1 LSGAPPGEDPPTRG
15 RLGLLVVAAV
25 VLGAVAFALWRGGS
39 VPPPLERGRAAP
51 PFELADLDGSRRLKL
66 ADLRGRVVL
75 LNFWATWCK
84 PCEDEMPA
92 MQRLYRTLGGSGFEL
107 VAISVDTDAEAV
119 ARFRDRLGL
128 SFPILLDPGS
138 EVSRAY
144 QTTGYPE
151 SFLIDRAGNLASA
164 RFVGPRAWDDPEYQA
179 LVRRVL
185 ESNP

>member
-1 LSGAPPGEDPPTRG
+1 M
-15 RLGLLVVAAV
+15 AAV
-25 VLGAVAFALWRGGS
+25 VLGAVTFALWRGGS
-39 VPPPLERGRAAP
+39 VPAPLERGRPAP
-51 PFELADLDGSRRLKL
+51 PFELADLDGSRRLGL
-66 ADLRGRVVL
+66 SGLRGRVVL

-92 MQRLYRTLGGSGFEL
+92 MERLYRALRGSEFEL
-107 VAISVDTDAEAV
+107 LAISVDADAEAV

-138 EVSRAY
+138 EVSRTY

-151 SFLIDRAGNLASA
+151 SFLIDRAGNLASG

-179 LVRRVL
+179 LVRRAL

>member
-1 LSGAPPGEDPPTRG
+1 M
-15 RLGLLVVAAV
+15 AAV
-25 VLGAVAFALWRGGS
+25 VLGAVTFALWRGGS
-39 VPPPLERGRAAP
+39 VPAPLERGRPAP
-51 PFELADLDGSRRLKL
+51 PFELADLDGSSRLGL
-66 ADLRGRVVL
+66 SDLRGRVVL

-92 MQRLYRTLGGSGFEL
+92 MERLYRALRGSEFEIL
-107 VAISVDTDAEAV
+107 AISVDADAEAV

-138 EVSRAY
+138 EVSRTY

-151 SFLIDRAGNLASA
+151 SFLIDRAGNLASG